1 MTKNEITQKLLA
13 SGQFQ
18 KIHCP
23 ERKYRRFPLDKN
35 IVLVPVRTQEQ
46 LGLCEKL
53 GLEFFEKEIKSP
65 GECCVN
71 HILMI
76 AADFETIAKAIAA
89 KKD

>member
-18 KIHCP
+18 KTHCA
-23 ERKYRRFPLDKN
+23 KDYKFPLDKD
-35 IVLVPVRTQEQ
+35 IVLIPVRTQEQ

-53 GLEFFEKEIKSP
+53 GLDFFEKEIKSP
-65 GECCVN
+65 RGYVH
-71 HILMI
+71 HILMV
-76 AADFETIAKAIAA
+76 ASDFETIAKAIAA

>member
-65 GECCVN
+65 VN

>member
-18 KIHCP
+18 KTHCP
-23 ERKYRRFPLDKN
+23 EKYRRFPLDKD

-53 GLEFFEKEIKSP
+53 GLDFFEKEIKSS
-65 GECCVN
+65 GDCCVN

-76 AADFETIAKAIAA
+76 ATDFETIAKAIAA

>member
-18 KIHCP
+18 KTHCP
-23 ERKYRRFPLDKN
+23 EKYRRFPLDKD
-35 IVLVPVRTQEQ
+35 IVLIPVRTQEQ

-53 GLEFFEKEIKSP
+53 GLDFFEKEIKSP
-65 GECCVN
+65 VGYVN

-76 AADFETIAKAIAA
+76 ATDFETIAKAIAA
-89 KKD
+89 KKV